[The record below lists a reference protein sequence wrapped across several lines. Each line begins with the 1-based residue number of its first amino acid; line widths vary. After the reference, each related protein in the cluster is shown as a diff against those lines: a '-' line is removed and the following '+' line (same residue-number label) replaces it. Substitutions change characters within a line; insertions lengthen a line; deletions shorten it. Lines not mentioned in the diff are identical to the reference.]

1 MGALCHDGYAAS
13 SGAALVPRAALTLP
27 VKEFDMDMK
36 LDPADDVLSPA
47 KSRSLVVVALTIA
60 LLGLT
65 TLDVAP
71 SVNARRHAGD
81 PHSFDCIVASAIF
94 AGVNPSSSSAD
105 AMR

>member
-1 MGALCHDGYAAS
+1 
-13 SGAALVPRAALTLP
+13 
-27 VKEFDMDMK
+27 MDTK

-47 KSRSLVVVALTIA
+47 KSRSLVVIALTIA

-71 SVNARRHAGD
+71 STARHHGGD

-94 AGVNPSSSSAD
+94 AGVNPSSSET
-105 AMR
+105 MH

>member
-1 MGALCHDGYAAS
+1 
-13 SGAALVPRAALTLP
+13 
-27 VKEFDMDMK
+27 MDTTP
-36 LDPADDVLSPA
+36 DPADDILSPA
-47 KSRSLVVVALTIA
+47 KSRSLVAVALTIA

-71 SVNARRHAGD
+71 SHRHHSGD

-94 AGVNPSSSSAD
+94 AGVNPASAD